1 MQQIFN
7 QTDGLCNRVS
17 TLASMEYSFKI
28 YSVSEDSY
36 TRASTNES
44 GGHVFKGRIEDC
56 SSGKPFHSFTLQT
69 LKDLR
74 LAQIKFLGQ
83 IL

>member
-17 TLASMEYSFKI
+17 TLASMAYPFKI

-36 TRASTNES
+36 KWGVQMKAEGTFSKE
-44 GGHVFKGRIEDC
+44 RIKDC
-56 SSGKPFHSFTLQT
+56 SSGRPFHNFTLLT

>member
-7 QTDGLCNRVS
+7 RTDGLCNRVS
-17 TLASMEYSFKI
+17 TLAAMEYSFKI

-44 GGHVFKGRIEDC
+44 GGHVFKEKDRSLFIR
-56 SSGKPFHSFTLQT
+56 QT
-69 LKDLR
+69 VPQLYTTDAKR
-74 LAQIKFLGQ
+74 PQIGSN
-83 IL
+83 

>member
-1 MQQIFN
+1 MFMQQIFN

-17 TLASMEYSFKI
+17 TLASIEYSFKI

-44 GGHVFKGRIEDC
+44 GGHVFKGKDRRLFIRQTVPQLYTTDAKRPQI
-56 SSGKPFHSFTLQT
+56 SSN
-69 LKDLR
+69 
-74 LAQIKFLGQ
+74 
-83 IL
+83 

>member
-17 TLASMEYSFKI
+17 TLASMAYPFKI

-36 TRASTNES
+36 KRGVQMKAEGTFS
-44 GGHVFKGRIEDC
+44 
-56 SSGKPFHSFTLQT
+56 
-69 LKDLR
+69 
-74 LAQIKFLGQ
+74 
-83 IL
+83 